1 MASRVLPHPAVVA
14 RVVFWSAEAVPA
26 VSATAPET
34 TTTAAAAIAVDPPS
48 CVGTEGVAPDRLR
61 DTANQ
66 VGTAVFAGEVTTVRR
81 LG

>member
-1 MASRVLPHPAVVA
+1 VPDVGLHRIDRTLDV
-14 RVVFWSAEAVPA
+14 EAG
-26 VSATAPET
+26 
-34 TTTAAAAIAVDPPS
+34 TAAAAIAVDPPS

>member
-1 MASRVLPHPAVVA
+1 MSPGAKAA
-14 RVVFWSAEAVPA
+14 RVQA
-26 VSATAPET
+26 SATVSPLPGTRRART
-34 TTTAAAAIAVDPPS
+34 LDAGTAAAAIAVDPPS